1 MAHRPGDEPT
11 RPRSTHQHQQRQHAQ
26 SSDGT
31 ASTPSLPGRSSPPQ
45 PTASARAV
53 TTSSSLPASSSERVN
68 PGVESAS
75 AVPAGAAAA
84 PTSPHNDVVD
94 KNGGKNAA
102 RAADHGLPVAAHD
115 AGAVREEGTA
125 GDIVREPGGTG
136 LVEDDDTALSTA
148 NDREATELATMP
160 SRVDTVS
167 TVTTATDQCSE
178 RERRTCQLSRQRVGW
193 TDVVGRWWRRNV
205 SVTVAA
211 SGMRDHLA
219 LERTFLGYL
228 RTSIALSMTGV
239 IIAQLMRFQHA
250 PNPDPRFGYY
260 VLGKPLAVV
269 FIVAAIIVV
278 ALGAIRFWRQQNA
291 MVRGKVHAGG
301 WEILAIMA
309 GSLL

>member
-1 MAHRPGDEPT
+1 MTHSPGDEPT
-11 RPRSTHQHQQRQHAQ
+11 RPGSAHQHQQRQHAQ

-45 PTASARAV
+45 PTANARAV
-53 TTSSSLPASSSERVN
+53 AAASSLPASSSERVN

-75 AVPAGAAAA
+75 AGATAA

-102 RAADHGLPVAAHD
+102 RAADDALPTAAHD
-115 AGAVREEGTA
+115 AGAAREEGTA

-167 TVTTATDQCSE
+167 TVTTAMDQCSE

-193 TDVVGRWWRRNV
+193 TDVMRRWWRRNV

-211 SGMRDHLA
+211 SGMRDHLGECV
-219 LERTFLGYL
+219 LEHLLWRDG
-228 RTSIALSMTGV
+228 RSSA
-239 IIAQLMRFQHA
+239 
-250 PNPDPRFGYY
+250 
-260 VLGKPLAVV
+260 AVM
-269 FIVAAIIVV
+269 FDW
-278 ALGAIRFWRQQNA
+278 GADA
-291 MVRGKVHAGG
+291 VT
-301 WEILAIMA
+301 L
-309 GSLL
+309 